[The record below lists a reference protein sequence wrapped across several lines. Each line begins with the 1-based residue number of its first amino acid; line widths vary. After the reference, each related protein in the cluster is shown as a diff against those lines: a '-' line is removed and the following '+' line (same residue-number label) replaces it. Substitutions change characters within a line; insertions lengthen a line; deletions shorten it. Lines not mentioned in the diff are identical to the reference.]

1 MAKQIYNTRG
11 WSLEQ
16 LKEILMSKKGNATTH
31 YRNRMSRLKKDMEYL
46 ERQIIQNNQEIEYLE
61 KYIKKKEGVK
71 NGKIS

>member
-46 ERQIIQNNQEIEYLE
+46 ER
-61 KYIKKKEGVK
+61 
-71 NGKIS
+71 